1 MTTPNATLVRP
12 ILIYDGDCAFC
23 SSSVRAMQKLLKKRP
38 PMEPYQFL
46 DLTKYSLT
54 PEQCREE
61 AKFIKADGTIKG
73 GHLAFVE
80 TFKLGGGLWKV
91 IGSIVGLPVLR
102 SIAGF
107 VYRWVAKNRYRLPG
121 GTPTC
126 ALPKK

>member
-1 MTTPNATLVRP
+1 
-12 ILIYDGDCAFC
+12 
-23 SSSVRAMQKLLKKRP
+23 MQKILKRRP
-38 PMEPYQFL
+38 PMEPYQFI
-46 DLTKYSLT
+46 DLTPYGLT

-61 AKFIKADGTIKG
+61 AKFVKADGIVKG

-80 TFKLGGGLWKV
+80 TFRQAGGIWWLGA
-91 IGSIVGLPVLR
+91 SIVALPVLR

-126 ALPKK
+126 ALPPKK

>member
-1 MTTPNATLVRP
+1 MTSSQTEVVQP

-54 PEQCREE
+54 PELCLEE
-61 AKFIKADGTIKG
+61 AKFITADGAIKG

-80 TFKLGGGLWKV
+80 TFKLAGGLWKV
-91 IGSIVGLPVLR
+91 LASIVGLPVLR
-102 SIAGF
+102 SIAGV

-126 ALPKK
+126 ALPRK

>member
-1 MTTPNATLVRP
+1 
-12 ILIYDGDCAFC
+12 
-23 SSSVRAMQKLLKKRP
+23 
-38 PMEPYQFL
+38 MEPYQFL

-54 PEQCREE
+54 PELCREE
-61 AKFIKADGTIKG
+61 AKFITADGTIKG

-80 TFKLGGGLWKV
+80 TFKLAGGLWKV
-91 IGSIVGLPVLR
+91 LASIVGLPFFR
-102 SIAGF
+102 SIAGV

>member
-1 MTTPNATLVRP
+1 
-12 ILIYDGDCAFC
+12 
-23 SSSVRAMQKLLKKRP
+23 
-38 PMEPYQFL
+38 MEPYQFL
-46 DLTKYSLT
+46 DLTQYGLT
-54 PEQCREE
+54 AKQCREE
-61 AKFIKADGTIKG
+61 AKFVRADGAIRG

-80 TFKLGGGLWKV
+80 TFKLAGGPWKPLA
-91 IGSIVGLPVLR
+91 SIVGLPGLR

>member
-1 MTTPNATLVRP
+1 
-12 ILIYDGDCAFC
+12 
-23 SSSVRAMQKLLKKRP
+23 MQKMLSKRP

-46 DLTKYSLT
+46 DLTQYGLT

-61 AKFIKADGTIKG
+61 AKFVRVDGTIKG

-80 TFKLGGGLWKV
+80 TFKLAGSLWKV
-91 IGSIVGLPVLR
+91 AATIVGLPVIR
-102 SIAGF
+102 SIAGV